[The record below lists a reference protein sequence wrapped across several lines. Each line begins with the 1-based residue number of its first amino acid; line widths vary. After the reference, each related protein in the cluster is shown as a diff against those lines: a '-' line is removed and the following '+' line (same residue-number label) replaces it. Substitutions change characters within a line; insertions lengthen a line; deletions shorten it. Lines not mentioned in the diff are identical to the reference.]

1 MIPGLRIEGQH
12 EEVNEFSV
20 RKGGKWHPFGGLM
33 HVAEN
38 SATIEGARKP
48 AQVDHVFHV
57 EQMSHH
63 GIFFDPEGNFLFTG
77 AKFSWYR
84 P

>member
-1 MIPGLRIEGQH
+1 MIPGLRIEAQR

-20 RKGGKWHPFGGLM
+20 REGGGWHPFGGLM
-33 HVAEN
+33 HAAGD

-63 GIFFDPEGNFLFTG
+63 GDLFR
-77 AKFSWYR
+77 S
-84 P
+84 